1 MYRKN
6 ALADTMAEVMDM
18 KKKRDD
24 SAAHELRDRPVP
36 PVKGAVTEPED
47 LRPRPEQTALG
58 SGVSFGDSASME
70 SWM

>member
-1 MYRKN
+1 MHRKN
-6 ALADTMAEVMDM
+6 ASADTTAEVIDL

-47 LRPRPEQTALG
+47 LRPSPEQAAQ
-58 SGVSFGDSASME
+58 SGKVSFGDSASME

>member
-1 MYRKN
+1 
-6 ALADTMAEVMDM
+6 M

-47 LRPRPEQTALG
+47 LRPHPERPV
-58 SGVSFGDSASME
+58 SGNVVSFGDSASME

>member
-1 MYRKN
+1 
-6 ALADTMAEVMDM
+6 M
-18 KKKRDD
+18 KKKHDD

-47 LRPRPEQTALG
+47 LRPHPEQSAPG
-58 SGVSFGDSASME
+58 GAVSFGDSASME